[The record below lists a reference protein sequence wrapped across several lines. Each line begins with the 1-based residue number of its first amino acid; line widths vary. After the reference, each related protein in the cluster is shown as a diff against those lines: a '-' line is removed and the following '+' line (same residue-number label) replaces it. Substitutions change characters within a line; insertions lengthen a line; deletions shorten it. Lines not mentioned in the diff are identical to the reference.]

1 VIYVFEYINVY
12 LYSLNKYINRWSSP
26 ELMRKKERVL
36 VVVAHPDDETIWMGG
51 ALLKNKKKWD
61 TTIMTLCRK
70 TDQDRAPKFGKV
82 CSIYGAKPIM
92 SDYDD
97 DKLDKRPQN
106 EVKNRILKHC
116 KGKFRHVF
124 THNNN
129 GEYGHI
135 RHKDVH
141 NAVVSLVKAG
151 KLSADTLHCF
161 DYKKEGKICIAKR
174 SADKFI
180 NHDGKTLRKKR
191 SIIQDVYGFRRDI
204 FETLCCRKAEGFKKF
219 K

>member
-1 VIYVFEYINVY
+1 
-12 LYSLNKYINRWSSP
+12 
-26 ELMRKKERVL
+26 MKERVL

-51 ALLKNKKKWD
+51 TLLKNKDKWD

-70 TDQDRAPKFGKV
+70 TDPDRAPKFRKV
-82 CSIYGAKPIM
+82 CSIYGAKSIM

-97 DKLDKRPQN
+97 DLLDKQPLSAATS
-106 EVKNRILKHC
+106 RILKHC

-124 THNNN
+124 THNDN

-135 RHKDVH
+135 RHKDVRK
-141 NAVVSLVKAG
+141 AVVSLIKSG
-151 KLSADTLHCF
+151 KLRTDTLHCF
-161 DYKKEGKICIAKR
+161 DYKKSGKICIAKR

-180 NHDGKTLRKKR
+180 NHDEKTLKKKK

-204 FETLCCRKAEGFKKF
+204 FESLCCRKAEGFKTIK
-219 K
+219 